1 MMEDKTKEL
10 IILEMTSEP
19 RIPIVL
25 FVYGE
30 SGCGKTLLSEVYA
43 RHLMTECYRVVD
55 VNMSY
60 DFKKYA
66 GEKVIVLEND
76 VYKNH
81 YFEIQLLIQFQMYN
95 RCKGTNLKPEVLLIF
110 SRTQPDAEIQRIL
123 KDFNGATHV
132 IMRKMSDTLNAVLDR
147 LGNQFNVKNGVML
160 FKREKEEERI
170 KKELAEKKAAQE
182 KAAKEKVAQEKKPTI
197 TLIEKFDKTVQEKKT
212 VDTASRAMK
221 FIIEV
226 PVKSYTAFSTELQEN
241 NQLRFYLASL
251 EKETIWVFAVFLKT
265 VDVKSKYDEIYHK
278 AYPSYWESIEYI
290 WKKGTFIDKYQFK
303 GYNDFK
309 YDKETAAEILGLSD
323 EDAKSTLTLD
333 EYYMYKKIKK
343 QKQDSK

>member
-1 MMEDKTKEL
+1 MEL
-10 IILEMTSEP
+10 IISNMTSEP

-43 RHLMTECYRVVD
+43 RHLLTKCFRVAD
-55 VNMSY
+55 ANMSY

-66 GEKVIVLEND
+66 GEKIIVLEND

-81 YFEIQLLIQFQMYN
+81 YFEIQLLIQYQMYN

-110 SRTQPDAEIQRIL
+110 SRAPPDSEIQRIL
-123 KDFNGATHV
+123 KDFNGATHS
-132 IMRKMSDTLNAVLDR
+132 IIRKMTDTLNVILDR
-147 LGNQFNVKNGVML
+147 LGTQFNVKNGVML
-160 FKREKEEERI
+160 FKHEKEEERI
-170 KKELAEKKAAQE
+170 KKELAEKKVAQE
-182 KAAKEKVAQEKKPTI
+182 KAAKEKAAQEKKPTI
-197 TLIEKFDKTVQEKKT
+197 TFIEKFDKTTQEKKSI
-212 VDTASRAMK
+212 DTATRGMK

-241 NQLRFYLASL
+241 SQLRFYLASL

-278 AYPSYWESIEYI
+278 AYPSYWESIEYV
-290 WKKGTFIDKYQFK
+290 WKKGTFIEKYQFK
-303 GYNDFK
+303 GYSDLK
-309 YDKETAAEILGLSD
+309 YDKETAAELLGLSD
-323 EDAKSTLTLD
+323 EDAKRTLALD

-343 QKQDSK
+343 QK

>member
-1 MMEDKTKEL
+1 
-10 IILEMTSEP
+10 MTSEP
-19 RIPIVL
+19 RIPTVF
-25 FVYGE
+25 FVYGD

-43 RHLMTECYRVVD
+43 RHLLTKCFRVTD
-55 VNMSY
+55 ASMSY

-66 GEKVIVLEND
+66 GEKIIVLENE

-81 YFEIQLLIQFQMYN
+81 YFEIQLLIQYQMYN

-132 IMRKMSDTLNAVLDR
+132 IMRKMNDTLNMILDR
-147 LGNQFNVKNGVML
+147 LGTQFNVKNGVML
-160 FKREKEEERI
+160 FKQEKEEERI
-170 KKELAEKKAAQE
+170 KKEMAEKKAAQE
-182 KAAKEKVAQEKKPTI
+182 KAAKEKERLAKEKAAQEKKPTI
-197 TLIEKFDKTVQEKKT
+197 TLIEKFDKTTQEKKNA
-212 VDTASRAMK
+212 DTATRAMK

-226 PVKSYTAFSTELQEN
+226 PVKSYTAFSAELQEN
-241 NQLRFYLASL
+241 SQLRFYLASL

-290 WKKGTFIDKYQFK
+290 WKKGTFIDKFQFK
-303 GYNDFK
+303 GYSDFK
-309 YDKETAAEILGLSD
+309 YDKETAAEILGLPD

-343 QKQDSK
+343 QK